1 MSVVQSTP
9 ALLIGILALMFTI
22 FSFWWMNWRK
32 GKLIIGP
39 PLSYAL
45 TASKEGLLLVVIPLV
60 FYNDGAATQ
69 VVQNLR
75 LTLEQNDLKSKAVN
89 FVATVPNL
97 LGGKISNGTR
107 QFACQ
112 FAIEGRKSHSGY
124 FEFQNKPCKFVPSQG
139 KCKATLEAK
148 LDDDKEW
155 KTLSIF
161 CLYIRDTTMLNAIL
175 PYNNDPDIETNDRT

>member
-1 MSVVQSTP
+1 MSVVQSAP
-9 ALLIGILALMFTI
+9 ALLIGILALVFTI

-45 TASKEGLLLVVIPLV
+45 TANKGGLLLIVIPLI

-69 VVQNLR
+69 VIQNLR
-75 LTLEQNDLKSKAVN
+75 LTLEQNDIRSKALN

-97 LGGKISNGTR
+97 LGGKISDGTR
-107 QFACQ
+107 LFACQ
-112 FAIEGRKSHSGY
+112 FAIEGRKSYSDY
-124 FEFQNKPCKFVPSQG
+124 FEFQRDPCEFVPSQG

-148 LDDDKEW
+148 LNDSKDW
-155 KTLSIF
+155 KTLCIF
-161 CLYIRDTTMLNAIL
+161 YIYIRGTTNLGAIL
-175 PYNNDPDIETNDRT
+175 PYNNDPDID